1 MRADKRV
8 FIPYKI
14 LILTRFL
21 LKIIPMQNGKG
32 KLIDKTFLSRV
43 QFKEKILAVST
54 LYGARMDVLPNDHVG
69 RHVFFTGT
77 FDRPVFECLR
87 LFAGDTPV
95 LWDIGANIGY
105 MSAEFLNLLP
115 GAHVLAIEPLPDIF
129 TILQQNLQEISPHR
143 ALCLNC
149 AVSDHSG
156 TARMQRISN
165 NSGGSF
171 ICNEGD
177 EVTIVSGDTL
187 LDLAPAPTVIKI
199 DVEGHE
205 AQVLQGLKNV
215 LSGTELRAVVFEH
228 HTRTTMAEEVRTPL
242 HKAGFKIFR
251 IWKNALTW
259 GLYAAEHPRGPTG
272 YYPTA
277 DFAAIRDGITPPGVK
292 FLR

>member
-1 MRADKRV
+1 MGIDKRV
-8 FIPYKI
+8 FVPYKI
-14 LILTRFL
+14 LVFTRFL
-21 LKIIPMQNGKG
+21 LKIIPLQNGKG
-32 KLIDKTFLSRV
+32 KIIDKTFLSRV
-43 QFKEKILAVST
+43 QFKEKVLEIST
-54 LYGARMDVLPNDHVG
+54 VYGARIDILPNDHVG

-87 LFAGDTPV
+87 LFAGHTPV

-115 GAHVLAIEPLPDIF
+115 NARVLAIEPLPDIF
-129 TILQQNLQEISPHR
+129 TVLRRNLDKISPHR
-143 ALCLNC
+143 ALCLNH
-149 AVSDHSG
+149 AISNQSG
-156 TARMQRISN
+156 RARMQRISN

-171 ICNEGD
+171 ISSDGD

-187 LDLAPAPTVIKI
+187 LDLAPAPSVIKI

-205 AQVLQGLKNV
+205 AQVLEGLKNV
-215 LSGTELRAVVFEH
+215 LSSPDLHAVVFEH

-242 HKAGFKIFR
+242 RKAGFRIFR
-251 IWKNALTW
+251 IWKNAFTW
-259 GLYAAEHPRGPTG
+259 GLYDAERQNGPAG

-277 DFAAIRDGITPPGVK
+277 DFAAIRDGIFPAGVK

>member
-1 MRADKRV
+1 MGTDKRI

-14 LILTRFL
+14 LVFTRFL
-21 LKIIPMQNGKG
+21 LKIIPLQNGKG
-32 KLIDKTFLSRV
+32 KIIDKTFLSRV
-43 QFKEKILAVST
+43 QFKQKILEIST
-54 LYGARMDVLPNDHVG
+54 VYGTRMDILPNDHVG

-87 LFAGDTPV
+87 LFAGHAPV

-115 GAHVLAIEPLPDIF
+115 NARVLAIEPLPDIF
-129 TILQQNLQEISPHR
+129 AILRQNLEKISPHR
-143 ALCLNC
+143 ALCLNY

-156 TARMQRISN
+156 TARMQRISR

-171 ICNEGD
+171 ISSDGD
-177 EVTIVSGDTL
+177 EVTTVSGDTL
-187 LDLAPAPTVIKI
+187 LDLAPVPTVIKI

-205 AQVLQGLKNV
+205 AQVLRGLKNV
-215 LSGTELRAVVFEH
+215 LSNPELRAVVFEH
-228 HTRTTMAEEVRTPL
+228 HTRTIMAKEVRDPL
-242 HKAGFKIFR
+242 HQAGFKIFR
-251 IWKNALTW
+251 IWKNALAW
-259 GLYAAEHPRGPTG
+259 GLYDSEHQSSPTG